1 MHSVTSSIRISTGNR
16 RCTRG
21 VAVTQLPVAAAAPEY
36 MEQKATIDAIFALA
50 FGLYTYVNPIPTVT
64 GAPNQVKLLTEDLKG
79 LTGGILPVEPDP
91 VKAVDGIAAHRGK
104 EKGAWNMSDDIK
116 GKVIRL
122 DELVE
127 YQDGTVASRMVIKQ
141 KHGNITIFSFDE
153 DEGLSEHTAPF
164 DALVTILDGE
174 CEIWLEGKTFEMKT
188 GDSIIFPANAP
199 HALSAITKFKMSL
212 TMIKE

>member
-1 MHSVTSSIRISTGNR
+1 
-16 RCTRG
+16 
-21 VAVTQLPVAAAAPEY
+21 
-36 MEQKATIDAIFALA
+36 
-50 FGLYTYVNPIPTVT
+50 
-64 GAPNQVKLLTEDLKG
+64 
-79 LTGGILPVEPDP
+79 
-91 VKAVDGIAAHRGK
+91 
-104 EKGAWNMSDDIK
+104 MSDEIK

-153 DEGLSEHTAPF
+153 DEGLSEHTAPY